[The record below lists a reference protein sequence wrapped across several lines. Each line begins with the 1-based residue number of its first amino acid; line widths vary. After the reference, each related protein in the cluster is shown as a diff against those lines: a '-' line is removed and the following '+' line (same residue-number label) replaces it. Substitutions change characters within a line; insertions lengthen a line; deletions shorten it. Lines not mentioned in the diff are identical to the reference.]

1 MVFSDDVVVVLHNI
15 CCGCVCIDKGDILM
29 PREIR
34 VVCCR
39 VLAVWSGGEDDVFC
53 GYNVV
58 FVVVLGIVVVVVSLV
73 VVMVVLIVWKGAADF
88 A

>member
-34 VVCCR
+34 VVCCSG
-39 VLAVWSGGEDDVFC
+39 LAVWSGGGDDD
-53 GYNVV
+53 
-58 FVVVLGIVVVVVSLV
+58 FVVVNVVLVVVLDIVVVVDIVVDHGEALVSFIL
-73 VVMVVLIVWKGAADF
+73 
-88 A
+88 